1 MGDFILSS
9 SSTAD
14 LPKEHFEKRDIHYI
28 CYHYFLNDEEYVDD
42 LGQSMPLV
50 KFYEA
55 MRQGASTKT
64 TQINVDEFVKYF
76 TPFLEQGLDI
86 LHVELSSGLS
96 GVISSANIAKN
107 TLLEKFPDRKLYIV
121 DSLAASGGLG
131 LLMETLAD
139 LRDEGKDLDE
149 LYSWIEEYKLNMHHW
164 FFVSDLTYLV
174 RGGRVSKVSGWVGN
188 MLNIHPLLNI
198 DMEGRLIP
206 RFKVRGKKKVINQ
219 TLNQMMEHAENGLD
233 YSKKCFISHAD
244 ALEDAQ
250 KLAQLIEEKFP
261 KLNGKVQLSNIGT
274 TIGSHTGPGTV
285 NLFFWGNK
293 RTD

>member
-14 LPKEHFEKRDIHYI
+14 LSKEHFEKRDIHYI
-28 CYHYFLNDEEYVDD
+28 CYHYFLNNEEYVDD
-42 LGQSMPLV
+42 LGQSMPLA

-55 MRQGASTKT
+55 MRQGVLTKT

-96 GVISSANIAKN
+96 GVISSANIAKD

-139 LRDEGKDLDE
+139 LRDEGKNLDA
-149 LYSWIEEYKLNMHHW
+149 LYNWIKEYKLNMHHW

-188 MLNIHPLLNI
+188 MLNINPLLNI
-198 DMEGRLIP
+198 DMEGHLIP

-219 TLNQMMEHAENGLD
+219 TLNQMIGHAEDGLD
-233 YSKKCFISHAD
+233 YKRKCFISHAD

-250 KLAQLIEEKFP
+250 KLAQIIEEKFP